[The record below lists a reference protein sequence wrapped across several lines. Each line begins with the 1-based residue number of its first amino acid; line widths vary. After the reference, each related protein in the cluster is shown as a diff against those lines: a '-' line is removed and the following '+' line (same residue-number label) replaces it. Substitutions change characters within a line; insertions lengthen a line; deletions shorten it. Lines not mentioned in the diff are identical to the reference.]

1 LDPSAIKDE
10 ILQPCIID
18 LINRLDEAHPTINSP
33 REIELTKDQLY
44 QGIDDILRT
53 HGKMRKEYAGRPDW
67 WNEELDRF
75 RKIYLAKKSIFTGI
89 HTENTPT
96 IVTGR
101 CSRPV

>member
-10 ILQPCIID
+10 ILQPCIIG

-53 HGKMRKEYAGRPDW
+53 HGKMRKEYARGDQ
-67 WNEELDRF
+67 
-75 RKIYLAKKSIFTGI
+75 TGGTRNWTDSGKYI
-89 HTENTPT
+89 
-96 IVTGR
+96 
-101 CSRPV
+101 